1 MRAML
6 SAASLDALQ
15 FLQGAL
21 ALSVHMPDNLV
32 QARWLHMTQK
42 ASQALFSV
50 LGSGSISCCSNEV
63 IAGQS

>member
-21 ALSVHMPDNLV
+21 VLSVHMPDNLV
-32 QARWLHMTQK
+32 QACWLHMTPK
-42 ASQALFSV
+42 TSPALFSM
-50 LGSGSISCCSNEV
+50 LGSGSISCCSNKV
-63 IAGQS
+63 IAGLF